1 MSQINRNGGYN
12 PRPAGAPRP
21 AGQRPVGQRPA
32 ARPAVRPADG
42 ARPAAPKQKV
52 SGGNGG
58 FWKLAVLGVC
68 VIAFGLALQVMMPK
82 GFPVAVK
89 KKNNA
94 ATAVETIT
102 EIHSSGPVRINE
114 LMTSNGGVLT
124 DENGATPDWIEV
136 ANVSSSDVNLS
147 GYTLSKSAGGG
158 NVFTFPDYVLK
169 AGECVI
175 VHADSHVATEA
186 DVQFHAPFRL
196 SSSGDVLMLFNSAK
210 VAVDTVNIPA
220 LTRNNSYARQSVS
233 QWAETDK
240 CTPGL
245 TNTDESYNSLITVT
259 QASPL
264 CIAEVMTSNTTVNPD
279 ENGAYHD
286 YIVIAN
292 TGSDAVDISGW
303 YLSDSIATTRMWIF
317 PQGVSIPAGGSLTVH
332 ASGLDRAVDFK
343 HMHTNFS
350 LSSEGETIVLS
361 NTNGQP
367 VDIVEV
373 PLLKD
378 NQPFNPGN

>member
-1 MSQINRNGGYN
+1 MSQNNHSGYDPRTGARRPVQQRPTQ
-12 PRPAGAPRP
+12 PRP
-21 AGQRPVGQRPA
+21 VKKPA
-32 ARPAVRPADG
+32 ASPRQKT
-42 ARPAAPKQKV
+42 AAGSAFV
-52 SGGNGG
+52 
-58 FWKLAVLGVC
+58 KLAAIGAAVIVLGLV
-68 VIAFGLALQVMMPK
+68 LQVMMPK
-82 GFPVAVK
+82 GFPVAA
-89 KKNNA
+89 KKNRNVTA
-94 ATAVETIT
+94 AEAVT

-245 TNTDESYNSLITVT
+245 LNTDESYNSLITVT

-378 NQPFNPGN
+378 NQPFNPGR